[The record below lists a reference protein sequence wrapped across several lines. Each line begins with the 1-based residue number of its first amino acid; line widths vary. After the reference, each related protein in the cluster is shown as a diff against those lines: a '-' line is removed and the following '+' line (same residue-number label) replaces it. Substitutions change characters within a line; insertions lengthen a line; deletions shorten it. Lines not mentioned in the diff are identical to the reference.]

1 VREVAM
7 SQSKPNHE
15 NRSTSVAIWLTA
27 PLSLA
32 LSVSRLLIAAVL
44 MIVAP
49 ILGAVLGVSAVT
61 LALTACFFE
70 WFSAVPDFPFWP
82 MVGASVACATTRIA
96 VEYATAI
103 ALKR

>member
-1 VREVAM
+1 M
-7 SQSKPNHE
+7 SQSKLNYE
-15 NRSTSVAIWLTA
+15 NRSTSAAIWLTA

-32 LSVSRLLIAAVL
+32 LTLTRILMVAVL

-49 ILGAVLGVSAVT
+49 ILGAALSVLAVT

-82 MVGASVACATTRIA
+82 MLGAAAVCAFA
-96 VEYATAI
+96 KLMVEAATSTI
-103 ALKR
+103 LRR